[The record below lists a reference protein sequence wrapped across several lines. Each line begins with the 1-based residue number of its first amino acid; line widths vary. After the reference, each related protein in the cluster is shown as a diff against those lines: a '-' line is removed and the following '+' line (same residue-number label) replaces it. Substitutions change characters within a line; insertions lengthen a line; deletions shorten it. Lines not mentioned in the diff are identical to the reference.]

1 MAGELDAVVDRERQ
15 RQVFGACHTEWGAK
29 RAVPDSSLL
38 MPPPPAKLP
47 TPGGAAAI
55 PPTPRTPHG
64 LTPLPTPRRLK
75 ELISAGKLKKN
86 WGEQTEV
93 ARTGQPKEPAIG
105 SEGEAARELA
115 KKRTA
120 EELEQDAEEHVPEL
134 MLPPEVSKRIRMASE
149 SRPRAAVGRPP
160 ERACPYNEKR
170 E

>member
-1 MAGELDAVVDRERQ
+1 MTSTRRQCLARRRTRRRRWLLTRTRQSWASLTRTRPRLSHER
-15 RQVFGACHTEWGAK
+15 VIC
-29 RAVPDSSLL
+29 
-38 MPPPPAKLP
+38 KLP

-149 SRPRAAVGRPP
+149 ESAASSSRSSA
-160 ERACPYNEKR
+160 
-170 E
+170 